1 MFYGQDLAA
10 HVRRQSDDKEFYLG
24 LAEIEA
30 VDKKSMNYQLID
42 DYAVWFVNN
51 R

>member
-1 MFYGQDLAA
+1 MAHLDAQDARIA
-10 HVRRQSDDKEFYLG
+10 DILG
-24 LAEIEA
+24 DMLGNIEYTFEDC
-30 VDKKSMNYQLID
+30 VNKFYQLID

>member
-1 MFYGQDLAA
+1 MAHRDAQDARIA
-10 HVRRQSDDKEFYLG
+10 DILG
-24 LAEIEA
+24 DMLGNTEY
-30 VDKKSMNYQLID
+30 YQLID